1 MLKVFDSLI
10 RWLETKFL
18 TFTYKKI
25 QFNENNLFSVS
36 YKISDVI
43 FFLRLFS
50 DIGYSLLKW

>member
-18 TFTYKKI
+18 TFTYKKF

-43 FFLRLFS
+43 FFL
-50 DIGYSLLKW
+50 DYSPI